1 MKTTQLTTNEDRQE
15 RTFFTLLCLAG
26 MIGLLL
32 ISAVASG
39 QEAIKIPARTNTRA
53 HETFKNIQGFALPAT
68 VPDSTRVYQIEG
80 SKSKFYFRRSAN
92 TGKLYKVYLKT
103 DSASLVNEPV
113 KK

>member
-1 MKTTQLTTNEDRQE
+1 MKTRELKRNDSD
-15 RTFFTLLCLAG
+15 FFTLLVIGATIALLA
-26 MIGLLL
+26 
-32 ISAVASG
+32 ISAMAQG
-39 QEAIKIPARTNTRA
+39 QEAIKIPARTNTRS

-103 DSASLVNEPV
+103 DSATVVNEV

>member
-1 MKTTQLTTNEDRQE
+1 MKTRELKRNDSD
-15 RTFFTLLCLAG
+15 FFTLLAIGATIALLA
-26 MIGLLL
+26 
-32 ISAVASG
+32 ISVMAQG
-39 QEAIKIPARTNTRA
+39 QEAIKLPARTHTRSI
-53 HETFKNIQGFALPAT
+53 ETFKNIQGFALPVS

-103 DSASLVNEPV
+103 DSATVVNEV